1 MELDA
6 VAACVIG
13 GCSLRGGRGS
23 VAGVLL
29 GSLVMA
35 CLLSGMSLLAV
46 PPEARFVARGL
57 TLGLAAWLDVRLS
70 KMSKSSLA

>member
-1 MELDA
+1 
-6 VAACVIG
+6 
-13 GCSLRGGRGS
+13 
-23 VAGVLL
+23 
-29 GSLVMA
+29 MA